1 MKKVLIIGSEC
12 KSLMRFR
19 GELLKSFKNIN
30 YDVFACAGGKCDQ
43 ATVWFNE
50 FGINYIP
57 VRISRT
63 GLNPFSD
70 LMFFYQLLNIIR
82 KINPDLIL
90 AYTIKPVIYGMLAS
104 RICRIKNCYALIT
117 GLGYA
122 FIPGNSLKQRIVKIN
137 VWVLYKIFVFLWRA
151 ACAFFIFAGSRG
163 AESCVCK

>member
-70 LMFFYQLLNIIR
+70 LMFFYLELFLDISHFLLNFHVYVY
-82 KINPDLIL
+82 P
-90 AYTIKPVIYGMLAS
+90 
-104 RICRIKNCYALIT
+104 
-117 GLGYA
+117 
-122 FIPGNSLKQRIVKIN
+122 FQ
-137 VWVLYKIFVFLWRA
+137 
-151 ACAFFIFAGSRG
+151 
-163 AESCVCK
+163 